1 MKKERGR
8 GGGPERLPLRARAF
22 KPREAF
28 TPQELKNRLRVFNRL
43 SCPHLFTVRR
53 SASRRRSRA
62 IAPALSPTPPCASR
76 RRSRARR
83 PLHTAIA
90 PRTTIVHRHG
100 GRGPAGPIPRTK
112 HAGVGRRA
120 LVIVPDTRPIVH
132 RSQLSKRVVV
142 GAARARAG
150 AGHGALVI
158 VPAARFPLRTQAP
171 APPRLPPTS
180 VIIFSL
186 SISLSLSRLPPTIL
200 SASPRH
206 LPRSAPPP
214 FPRTAAS

>member
-1 MKKERGR
+1 MEDRNAFRSAQGR
-8 GGGPERLPLRARAF
+8 SSRARPLR
-22 KPREAF
+22 
-28 TPQELKNRLRVFNRL
+28 LKNSKTGCEFSIASRVRI
-43 SCPHLFTVRR
+43 SSR
-53 SASRRRSRA
+53 SAGAPLGVEAARSL
-62 IAPALSPTPPCASR
+62 PALSPTPPCASR

-186 SISLSLSRLPPTIL
+186 SISLSLTPTAYHTV
-200 SASPRH
+200 S
-206 LPRSAPPP
+206 
-214 FPRTAAS
+214 